1 MLVNLAVILGTEDE
15 DVGTI
20 FPTEDE
26 VYAILT
32 STAAASSV
40 DTDQPVKMCIAAAIP
55 ELHKEYPIGTNVAVV
70 WDGENNQHQWFLAR
84 VCHLNNDGTVQC
96 DHYQRVNDNNNTM
109 WRRRKRDD
117 IQDVIP
123 VQIVPVTV
131 ETEWVF
137 QGVTTIVSLLKCIN
151 VSQISSVFHDIFM

>member
-40 DTDQPVKMCIAAAIP
+40 DTDQPVKMCIAAAIS

-70 WDGENNQHQWFLAR
+70 WDGENNQRQWFLAR

-109 WRRRKRDD
+109 WRRPKRDD

-137 QGVTTIVSLLKCIN
+137 QD
-151 VSQISSVFHDIFM
+151 SSICMAAILNFSYKVRAPSGI